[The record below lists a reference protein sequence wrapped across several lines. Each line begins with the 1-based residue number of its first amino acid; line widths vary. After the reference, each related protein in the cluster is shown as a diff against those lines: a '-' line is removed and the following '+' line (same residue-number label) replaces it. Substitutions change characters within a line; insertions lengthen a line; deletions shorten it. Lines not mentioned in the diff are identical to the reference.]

1 MKKEKETMMYDSLE
15 AATFVT
21 NISGWID
28 KDGRFFGNNKDSEHM
43 ARYSSCTHMRCEC
56 GELMTKGW
64 TKCEKCR
71 SISDIEKYNKLTF
84 KEWNGK
90 DIVYSELVNK
100 YFNDSDEIEYYC
112 ADEEIDPKDLRLLL
126 CYPNEF
132 REIESDYWEDVLPE
146 ESEGELPKKL
156 QEALIVFNEVIKSLS
171 PASYSPS
178 KTRTTYL
185 RSV

>member
-1 MKKEKETMMYDSLE
+1 MKTEKQIIYDDE
-15 AATFVT
+15 NAARFVE
-21 NISGWID
+21 NIKGWVDINN
-28 KDGRFFGNNKDSEHM
+28 RFYGNNPDSEHM

-56 GELMTKGW
+56 GEPMTKGW

-90 DIVYSELVNK
+90 DIVYSELVDK
-100 YFNDSDEIEYYC
+100 YFNDSDEIEDYC

-132 REIESDYWEDVLPE
+132 REIEIDYWEDVLPE
-146 ESEGELPKKL
+146 ESEGELPTKL
-156 QEALIVFNEVIKSLS
+156 QEALDNFNKIISEMP
-171 PASYSPS
+171 PASYCPS
-178 KTRTTYL
+178 KTRTEY